1 MVRAGRRVR
10 RRLVFGGLMVVLA
23 LVAAAG
29 VYATATDP
37 LEYGGGGVVAAGEQA
52 EHPDA
57 MARFRYD
64 FRFVPLGPIRW
75 GIDVRNAMLVPVTI
89 RGLHAD
95 ADLQSTLVTDPT
107 LHLVAGNVMQVEA
120 LRPFAPVAL
129 EPGEAAF
136 LAMTEH
142 FIGCAR
148 AQERWIA
155 GSALV
160 RQDLWFEVSV
170 VGLPRLARVPLP
182 FDLAYDAPDGEG
194 C

>member
-1 MVRAGRRVR
+1 MTTR
-10 RRLVFGGLMVVLA
+10 RRLVLGGLTMVLA
-23 LVAAAG
+23 VVAAAG
-29 VYATATDP
+29 VYATALDP
-37 LEYGGGGVVAAGEQA
+37 LEYGGGGVVAAGVQA
-52 EHPDA
+52 DEPDE

-64 FRFVPLGPIRW
+64 FRFVPRGPIRW

-107 LHLVAGNVMQVEA
+107 LHLVTGNAMQVEA
-120 LRPFAPVAL
+120 LRPFAPVELA
-129 EPGEAAF
+129 PGEGVF
-136 LAMTEH
+136 LAVTEH
-142 FIGCAR
+142 FTDCAA

-170 VGLPRLARVPLP
+170 IGFSRLARVPLP
-182 FDLAYDAPDGEG
+182 FDLAYDAPGGEG